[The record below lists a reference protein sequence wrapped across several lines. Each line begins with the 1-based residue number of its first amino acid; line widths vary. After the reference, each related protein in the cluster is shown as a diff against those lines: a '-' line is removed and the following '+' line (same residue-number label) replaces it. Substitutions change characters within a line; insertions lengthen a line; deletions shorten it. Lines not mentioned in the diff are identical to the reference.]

1 MTTPDRRRFLKG
13 ILATLAGA
21 TGSLVLASTTAQASN
36 SEETNQ
42 PKPEQPADIQERADR
57 IANNAGATEQE
68 VPVSSFLN
76 RGFHNGIGGGF
87 RNGGFTNGIGGGF
100 RNGGFANGG
109 IGGGFR
115 NGGFAN
121 GVGGGFRNGAFRN
134 W

>member
-1 MTTPDRRRFLKG
+1 MTTSDRRRFLKG
-13 ILATLAGA
+13 ILAALAS
-21 TGSLVLASTTAQASN
+21 TTSTLVLASTTSEASP
-36 SEETNQ
+36 SESITQ
-42 PKPEQPADIQERADR
+42 PKPEQPGDIQERADR
-57 IANNAGATEQE
+57 LANEAGATEQE
-68 VPVSSFLN
+68 VPVSAFLN
-76 RGFHNGIGGGF
+76 RGFHNGVGGGF